1 MKSCL
6 DPRLCFGA
14 LLLLAPVAVHAST
27 VGSDDPN
34 MSGTTQRMFIIN
46 ATTPGGLT
54 FSGAGTATFNNAVG
68 TSNQFNVGSNTS
80 IGVNASVSATQEFDG
95 LSLGVM
101 QMGAGS
107 SLMQTNG
114 TSSSAAATQAASAAA
129 NSVATETAQR
139 ESHATGWEEATTATN
154 LSSTETGN
162 YGSYDRN
169 GDWQWSA
176 DYDSAWGDLDASAQ
190 ASYGEG
196 GQTAYETEQSNFK
209 QFKNAYTQSYNQNY
223 NSSYSSAYN
232 NVITNSSSTA
242 TESSATGIIKG
253 DFQST
258 EDSVTAIGQEG
269 QLGAIV
275 NSALEAANS
284 TNDTTGGASWTAA
297 FNAAYEA
304 GYQQSVGQTSTVSDS
319 SVAIEGLG
327 AIASVNADEASS
339 FTVNLD
345 RLEAFKSTG
354 TQDNSSATAN
364 GSATATLS
372 TNSFATQNNQR
383 TASAFMQA
391 FAAAD

>member
-1 MKSCL
+1 MKSPL
-6 DPRLCFGA
+6 LLAA
-14 LLLLAPVAVHAST
+14 LLLVAPAAANANSVA
-27 VGSDDPN
+27 GSDDPN

-101 QMGAGS
+101 QLGAGS

-139 ESHATGWEEATTATN
+139 ESHSTGWEEATTATN

-176 DYDSAWGDLDASAQ
+176 DYDTSWGDLDASVQ
-190 ASYGEG
+190 ASYGSEG
-196 GQTAYETEQSNFK
+196 RTAYETEQSNFNE
-209 QFKNAYTQSYNQNY
+209 FKNAYTTSYNQNY

-242 TESSATGIIKG
+242 NESSATGIIKG
-253 DFQST
+253 EFLTT
-258 EDSVTAIGQEG
+258 EDSITAIGQEG

-275 NSALEAANS
+275 TSALAAATS
-284 TNDTTGGASWTAA
+284 TGDSVGGTSWTAA
-297 FNAAYEA
+297 STPSSASRCTRTTRWA
-304 GYQQSVGQTSTVSDS
+304 TSTTSTTS
-319 SVAIEGLG
+319 S
-327 AIASVNADEASS
+327 
-339 FTVNLD
+339 T
-345 RLEAFKSTG
+345 
-354 TQDNSSATAN
+354 
-364 GSATATLS
+364 
-372 TNSFATQNNQR
+372 
-383 TASAFMQA
+383 
-391 FAAAD
+391 

>member
-1 MKSCL
+1 MKAPL
-6 DPRLCFGA
+6 FVAA
-14 LLLLAPVAVHAST
+14 LLLATPVAVHAST

-34 MSGTTQRMFIIN
+34 MAGTTNRMFIIN

-101 QMGAGS
+101 QLGAGS

-176 DYDSAWGDLDASAQ
+176 DYDTSWVDLDASAQ

-242 TESSATGIIKG
+242 NESSATGIIKG

-275 NSALEAANS
+275 NSALAAANS

-319 SVAIEGLG
+319 QVAIEGLG

-391 FAAAD
+391 FAAQ